1 MKRIVSLFGATLLL
15 APGTAFSFAH
25 LWEIQEIYT
34 SANGSVQ
41 FVELFTDT
49 GTGEIFMSGQ
59 TLSWDINGAPQNT
72 MTFSNATATDGSGDL
87 SGSTLNKSVLIG
99 TANLG
104 TLYGIV
110 PDYIIPANFLTRGAT
125 NSVIFSASGDRVNLA
140 NLPTDGIMSLNGLVH
155 DPNNTA
161 INSQAT
167 PTNFAGQTVTI
178 PEPGTAALIAFGS
191 VLSGF
196 ARRRR
201 SGVH

>member
-1 MKRIVSLFGATLLL
+1 MKRIASLFAATLLL
-15 APGTAFSFAH
+15 APASAFSFAH

-34 SANGSVQ
+34 NATGSVQ

-49 GTGEIFMSGQ
+49 GSSEIFLSGQ
-59 TLSWDINGAPQNT
+59 TLSWDIGGVHQNT

-104 TLYGIV
+104 TFYGIV
-110 PDYIIPANFLTRGAT
+110 PDYIIPANFLTRGAV
-125 NSVIFSASGDRVNLA
+125 NSVIYSASSDRVNLA
-140 NLPTDGIMSLNGLVH
+140 NLPTDGVMSLNGLVD
-155 DPNNTA
+155 DPTSTA

-167 PTNFAGQTVTI
+167 PTNFAGQTFTI
-178 PEPGTAALIAFGS
+178 PEPRIAGLIALGS
-191 VLSGF
+191 VLSGLVF

-201 SGVH
+201 S